1 MGVQP
6 RERSGEEN
14 GAPGSKRVALQLRR
28 AARSVDRS
36 DARDRDEAALA
47 RLREAGVRVEL
58 TLDHGRLVAMAPAL
72 APKPGAEVSLRLLG
86 GVRFPR

>member
-1 MGVQP
+1 
-6 RERSGEEN
+6 
-14 GAPGSKRVALQLRR
+14 
-28 AARSVDRS
+28 
-36 DARDRDEAALA
+36 
-47 RLREAGVRVEL
+47 VRVEL